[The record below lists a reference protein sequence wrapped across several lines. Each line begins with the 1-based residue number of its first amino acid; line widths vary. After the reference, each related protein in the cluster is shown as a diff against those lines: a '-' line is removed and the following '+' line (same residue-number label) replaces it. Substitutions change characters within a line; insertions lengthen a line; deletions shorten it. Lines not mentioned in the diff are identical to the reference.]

1 MPGKTIKSTRVPI
14 YRDSGYILNDAEEM
28 RNAFILEGNNR
39 RDPDNYIYS
48 RYRNP
53 TVVAAE
59 EEIMKIEGSGW
70 ALLTQSGMAAID
82 VAVSI
87 FQSGNTTPPWLFFTD
102 IYGGT
107 LTYVDSILVNRR
119 GIRVVKFPS
128 AKQKYDLERFETLLT
143 DLKPRFAYFEIISNQ
158 VLIVADG
165 EEIIRICRKHGVKTI
180 VDNTFAT
187 PWLWRPLEHGADLVI
202 HSATK
207 YFSGHGNLTAGVIC
221 GNDEGLLSDAVSYR
235 KSVGHMISADD
246 AYRLNT
252 QIQTFSLRFP
262 KQCDNAGKLADY
274 LSGNPL
280 VEKVWYPG
288 LVNHE
293 THDTASKL
301 FNGKGYG
308 AMVTFSFKGSDEEK
322 ALRRDAFINAVK
334 EAISLV
340 PTLGDPHTILMP
352 VEPVWGD
359 RYPDPGML
367 RISVGFEPWSELY
380 KNFSEAMTHVT

>member
-143 DLKPRFAYFEIISNQ
+143 DLKPRFAYFEIISNP

>member
-143 DLKPRFAYFEIISNQ
+143 DLKPRFAYFEIISNP

-262 KQCDNAGKLADY
+262 RQCDNAGKLADY
-274 LSGNPL
+274 LSGNPR
-280 VEKVWYPG
+280 VEKVWSPG

>member
-1 MPGKTIKSTRVPI
+1 MKKNRIKSTRVPV
-14 YRDSGYILNDAEEM
+14 YRDSGYIMDDAEEM
-28 RNAFILEGNNR
+28 RNAFLLEGNNR
-39 RDPDNYIYS
+39 REPDNYIYS

-59 EEIMKIEGSGW
+59 EEIMKTEGSEW
-70 ALLTQSGMAAID
+70 ALLTQSGMAAVD

-87 FQSGNTTPPWLFFTD
+87 FQSGQTTPPWLFFTD

-107 LTYVDSILVNRR
+107 LSYIDSVLIARR
-119 GIRVVKFPS
+119 GIRVEKF
-128 AKQKYDLERFETLLT
+128 AATGQKYDTERFEAVLT
-143 DLKPRFAYFEIISNQ
+143 ELKPGFVYFEIISNPM
-158 VLIVADG
+158 LIVADG

-187 PWLWRPLEHGADLVI
+187 PWLWKPLEHGADLVI

-207 YFSGHGNLTAGVIC
+207 YFSGHGNLTAGVVC
-221 GNDEGLLSDAVSYR
+221 GNDEGFLKEALAYR

-246 AYRLNT
+246 AYRLHT

-262 KQCDNAGKLADY
+262 QQCDNAMRLAEY
-274 LSGNPL
+274 LSGNPV
-280 VEKVWYPG
+280 VERVWYPG
-288 LVNHE
+288 LANHDTHE
-293 THDTASKL
+293 TALKL
-301 FNGKGYG
+301 FKGKGYG
-308 AMVTFSFKGSDEEK
+308 AMVTFTFTGSVAERTK
-322 ALRRDAFINAVK
+322 RRDGFIHAVAETIK
-334 EAISLV
+334 LV

-367 RISVGFEPWSELY
+367 RISVGFEPWEELLSSFREGMALI
-380 KNFSEAMTHVT
+380 K